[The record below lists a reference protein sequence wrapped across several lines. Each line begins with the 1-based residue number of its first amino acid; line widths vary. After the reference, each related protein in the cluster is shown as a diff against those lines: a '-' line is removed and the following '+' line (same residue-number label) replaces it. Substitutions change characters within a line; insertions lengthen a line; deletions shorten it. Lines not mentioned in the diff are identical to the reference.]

1 MSAHPTQ
8 AIHPDDPGQPAA
20 PAHPHRQAL
29 DDLITMGT
37 SLARALHRQ
46 ALIQAEAA
54 QAAVPPHPAPHT
66 PYEPPATALANL
78 ATAFD
83 RIARAVRRCI
93 ALAQRL
99 DTPPPPAK
107 DPAAHRAAA
116 RKRILREVEDAI
128 GRTSQDDRDAGDAE
142 SLTAELHDRLDGPD
156 LDDDLAS
163 RPVADIIT
171 ELCRDLGLAAMP
183 GTTPWKRRTPADIAA
198 LRARAAAPTGAPQP
212 SAAPP
217 SAALSARPGTPQR
230 APTLLPH
237 PPGPDATRHM
247 VPSAWQQ
254 APPSAPPPWQT
265 AGTAPALARP
275 G

>member
-1 MSAHPTQ
+1 MSTHATQ
-8 AIHPDDPGQPAA
+8 AAHPDDPGQQAA
-20 PAHPHRQAL
+20 DAGFYRAAL
-29 DDLITMGT
+29 HDFITIGT
-37 SLARALHRQ
+37 SLAHHLHQQVTAQPQPAPQAPDAQPAPAPQPAL
-46 ALIQAEAA
+46 APD
-54 QAAVPPHPAPHT
+54 AAVI
-66 PYEPPATALANL
+66 
-78 ATAFD
+78 AFD
-83 RIARAVRRCI
+83 RLARAVRRSI
-93 ALAQRL
+93 ALARRL
-99 DTPPPPAK
+99 NDPVAPAK